1 MQNSLREIV
10 MPGRRFA
17 MKALHLGLPIIIQ
30 NFIMFALNMM
40 DIILL
45 QGKGDTAV
53 AAVSIANQ
61 ANQVINLLIFGTCS
75 GCSIFVAQCRGSRD
89 FISMRK
95 TVALALSILGSVTLC
110 SALLMSIFPS
120 TVMRIMTNVPA
131 LVDTGAR
138 YLRIASFSYILSGMS
153 LVFSTLLRCN
163 EKTKLPLV
171 ASIIALSLNT
181 GLNYLLI
188 YGKWGFPEMGA
199 VGAAVATV
207 ISRMVEFGI
216 ILYFVYGGDEQEI
229 KPFFKDF
236 IGITRQFCGRF
247 FKIAAPV
254 MCNEIIWGLGMT
266 IYSTI
271 YGRMGE
277 STVAAM
283 SVASIM
289 EQTFAVVAIGCGHIT
304 TIMVG
309 QQLGHEKFERAKQY
323 AKTLSLWAVLLG
335 LATTLLMIAVAPFFV
350 RVIFSNLSQETMHI
364 ATGLI
369 IMFAC
374 YMPVR
379 AFNYTN
385 IVGTLR
391 SGGDSLYAAIFDVG
405 PMYLFSIP
413 AGFILGLWLRWPPIT
428 VIAIM
433 YGEEFIKGICGFLR
447 MIQYKWVR
455 KIG

>member
-1 MQNSLREIV
+1 
-10 MPGRRFA
+10 
-17 MKALHLGLPIIIQ
+17 
-30 NFIMFALNMM
+30 
-40 DIILL
+40 
-45 QGKGDTAV
+45 
-53 AAVSIANQ
+53 
-61 ANQVINLLIFGTCS
+61 
-75 GCSIFVAQCRGSRD
+75 
-89 FISMRK
+89 
-95 TVALALSILGSVTLC
+95 
-110 SALLMSIFPS
+110 MSIFPS

-335 LATTLLMIAVAPFFV
+335 F
-350 RVIFSNLSQETMHI
+350 
-364 ATGLI
+364 
-369 IMFAC
+369 
-374 YMPVR
+374 
-379 AFNYTN
+379 
-385 IVGTLR
+385 
-391 SGGDSLYAAIFDVG
+391 
-405 PMYLFSIP
+405 MY
-413 AGFILGLWLRWPPIT
+413 
-428 VIAIM
+428 
-433 YGEEFIKGICGFLR
+433 
-447 MIQYKWVR
+447 
-455 KIG
+455 